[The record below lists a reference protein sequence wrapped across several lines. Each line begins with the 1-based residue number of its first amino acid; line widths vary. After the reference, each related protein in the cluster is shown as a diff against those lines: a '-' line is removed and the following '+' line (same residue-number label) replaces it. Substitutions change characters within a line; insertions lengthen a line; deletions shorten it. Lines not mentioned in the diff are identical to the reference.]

1 MFRYIKKH
9 IFNIL
14 HPTIGEVWEL
24 HRVTDEEPAD
34 INQRE
39 YEITPQRLENL
50 IAEYKQNNF
59 EFISVETLP
68 DRLKNKN
75 SKHKFIVV
83 TLDDGYQDNLTHAL
97 PIFEKY
103 NVPFCI
109 FITKNY
115 IQQGYPP
122 YKMLQE
128 QQIQQLAKHPLCT
141 IGSHTLSHSQ
151 LSKLTEQQQTEEITE
166 CKKWLEELT
175 QKKTDIFAFPSG
187 YYNKT
192 TLQVLQQNGIRLSF
206 AAWGGPL
213 RKRIKYNQLTIPR
226 IIITEKGMKI

>member
-141 IGSHTLSHSQ
+141 IGSHTLSHPQ
-151 LSKLTEQQQTEEITE
+151 LSKLSEQQQYLEIKD
-166 CKKWLEELT
+166 CIIWLENLT
-175 QKKTDIFAFPSG
+175 HKKVDIFAFPSG
-187 YYNKT
+187 SYNKT
-192 TLQVLQQNGIRLSF
+192 TLKILQQIGITIAF
-206 AAWGGPL
+206 AAWGGAIRDYKNL
-213 RKRIKYNQLTIPR
+213 NILTMPR
-226 IIITEKGMKI
+226 VIITQNSTIY